1 MNRLLTALRDS
12 SVLRS
17 AAALYGSTVVTA
29 GLGFAFWAVAARLTS
44 PAEVGS
50 AAAAIS
56 AMQLVGSFCTFGLGS
71 LLIAEL
77 ARRPAGAVRV
87 VSASLAVSTVAG
99 FALAYALAAVAGGLL
114 GVGGPLFTTWAGQL
128 LFALGV
134 AGHAATSVL
143 DLALV
148 GARLS
153 GRQLLRNTVFAVAK
167 LALLPVGAA
176 VAGLSASWI
185 YAAWLAGTVLSVGA
199 VLARSTRP
207 RRWLRPPAG
216 PSALRGLGGQAAGH
230 HVINVSAHA
239 PSLVLPMIVATVLHP
254 VDNAGFYLA
263 LQIAGFAWAVSVH
276 LSTALFAVSAG
287 DTGRLRRELLV
298 AMRVSLLVTAAG
310 VAGSL
315 LLGSWA
321 LGILGPAYVPAAPA
335 LTLLF
340 AASLPSA
347 VKALYIAVCRVQG
360 RLRLAAGSVLAGSAL
375 EIALGAAGA
384 RWGVTGVATG
394 FLLATVLQAAAM
406 WPRVA
411 AAAGYRLRRRPPKP
425 STSDASGDPEDGVAG
440 DVAGD
445 VTGDVVDD
453 AAARP
458 AKEPAEVRHA

>member
-1 MNRLLTALRDS
+1 MNRLRAAVRDS

-17 AAALYGSTVVTA
+17 AAALYGSTIVTA

-77 ARRPAGAVRV
+77 ARGAAGAHRV
-87 VSASLAVSTVAG
+87 VSASLGLSAGAG
-99 FALAYALAAVAGGLL
+99 FVLAYLGALVAGGVF
-114 GVGGPLFTTWAGQL
+114 GIGGPLFTRPLGQV
-128 LFALGV
+128 LFACGV
-134 AGHAATSVL
+134 AAHAATSVL

-148 GARLS
+148 GAKLS
-153 GRQLLRNTVFAVAK
+153 GRQLLRNAVFAVTK
-167 LALLPVGAA
+167 LAVLPVAA
-176 VAGLSASWI
+176 ALAGLSAGWI
-185 YAAWLAGTVLSVGA
+185 YAAWLLGTVLSVLA
-199 VLARSTRP
+199 VLSRSSRP
-207 RRWLRPPAG
+207 ARWLRPPA
-216 PSALRGLGGQAAGH
+216 PPTALRGLGAQAAGH

-239 PSLVLPMIVATVLHP
+239 PSLVLPMVVAAVLHP

-263 LQIAGFAWAVSVH
+263 LQIASFAWAVSVH
-276 LSTALFAVSAG
+276 LSTALFAVSAH
-287 DTGRLRRELLV
+287 DHTRLRRELLV
-298 AMRVSLLVTAAG
+298 AMRVAVLVTGLG

-315 LLGSWA
+315 LLGGWA

-360 RLRLAAGSVLAGSAL
+360 RLRLAATAVLTGSAL
-375 EIALGAAGA
+375 EIALGAAGS
-384 RWGVTGVATG
+384 RWGVTGVAAG
-394 FLLATVLQAAAM
+394 FLLATVVQAAVM

-411 AAAGYRLRRRPPKP
+411 RAAGYR
-425 STSDASGDPEDGVAG
+425 AG
-440 DVAGD
+440 LTTPALAP
-445 VTGDVVDD
+445 
-453 AAARP
+453 AATP
-458 AKEPAEVRHA
+458 APAATAATPQPEPAAESGTVPIGESRRG